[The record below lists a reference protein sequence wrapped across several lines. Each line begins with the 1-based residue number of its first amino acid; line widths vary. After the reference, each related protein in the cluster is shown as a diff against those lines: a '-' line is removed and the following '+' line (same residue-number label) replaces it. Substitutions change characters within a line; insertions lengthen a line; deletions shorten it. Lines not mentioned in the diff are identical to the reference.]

1 MSNKKLNLV
10 RETILSLASDDLAA
24 VAGGVV
30 SDCIPMPTRPRP
42 SMPSPGPLSLPRPS
56 LPPDGNPP
64 SCLSLG
70 NGLPR

>member
-10 RETILSLASDDLAA
+10 RETIRPLINVELAD
-24 VAGGVV
+24 VVGGVR
-30 SDCIPMPTRPRP
+30 SDCIPNPFPKPRP
-42 SMPSPGPLSLPRPS
+42 SPLPRPS
-56 LPPDGNPP
+56 LPDPNPP